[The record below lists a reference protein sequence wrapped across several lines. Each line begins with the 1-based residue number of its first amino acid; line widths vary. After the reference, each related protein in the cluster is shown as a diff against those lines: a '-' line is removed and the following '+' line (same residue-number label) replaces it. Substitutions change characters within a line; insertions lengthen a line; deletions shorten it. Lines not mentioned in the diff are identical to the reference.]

1 MFFSLICRA
10 RRKCSTLGNLEG
22 FNFSNSFS
30 TRGSNFVNLG
40 YIDCYQIARR
50 NSRSSKFRLG
60 NFDFELN
67 RSEPLGRWCKFQ
79 VFETMVANSF
89 VVAASLNERNNI

>member
-10 RRKCSTLGNLEG
+10 RRRCSPLGNLEG

-30 TRGSNFVNLG
+30 TRDSNFVNLG

-67 RSEPLGRWCKFQ
+67 RREPLGRWCKFQ
-79 VFETMVANSF
+79 VYEIMEADSF
-89 VVAASLNERNNI
+89 IVAASLTK